1 MSLYE
6 LPAGP
11 SAPDVV
17 SVVVEIPK
25 GSRNKVEYDSE
36 AGVFRLDRVLHSP
49 MHYPGDYGFIPRT
62 LSADGDPLDAL
73 VLVTDPTFTGCVLSA
88 RPIAILLMTDEK
100 GQDEKVLAVPD
111 KDPRFEEVEDID
123 DLPAHLL
130 KEVEDFFQVYKELE
144 GKETAVMGWEHV
156 GTAREVIREAIEA
169 FGRPD

>member
-11 SAPDVV
+11 AAPDIV

-25 GSRNKVEYDSE
+25 GSRNKVEYDAE
-36 AGVFRLDRVLHSP
+36 AGIFRLDRVLHSP
-49 MHYPGDYGFIPRT
+49 VHYPGDYGFIPGT

-100 GQDEKVLAVPD
+100 SQDEKVLAVPD
-111 KDPRFEEVEDID
+111 KDPRFEEVGDID

-130 KEVEDFFQVYKELE
+130 KEVEYFFQVYKELE
-144 GKETAVMGWEHV
+144 GKKTAVMGWEHV
-156 GTAREVIREAIEA
+156 GMAKEVIREAIEA